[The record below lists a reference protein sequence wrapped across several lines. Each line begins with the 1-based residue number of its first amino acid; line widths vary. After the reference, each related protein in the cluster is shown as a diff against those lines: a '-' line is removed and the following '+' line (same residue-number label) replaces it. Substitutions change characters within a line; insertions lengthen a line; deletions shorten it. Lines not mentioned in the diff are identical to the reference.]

1 MLPVNQQD
9 PKTPKRATLD
19 VKRQIFMAFILAEH
33 KIDRIRL
40 NKDSFASETFLV
52 DGKSMVRWMALCPMV
67 DAGAGRGLTGL
78 P

>member
-19 VKRQIFMAFILAEH
+19 VKRQIFMVFILAEH
-33 KIDRIRL
+33 KMDLIVEL

-52 DGKSMVRWMALCPMV
+52 DGKSMEWWMACPTAA
-67 DAGAGRGLTGL
+67 DG
-78 P
+78 